1 MALNGDGSD
10 HIADGG
16 LDSDLLRTLVAV
28 AATGSFTRAAQA
40 VLRTPSAV
48 SMQMKRLEDIV
59 GRPIFAKDGRS
70 VAFTADGEA
79 LLGYARRILR
89 LQEEAMARFRAHDV
103 EGVVR
108 LGTPDDYA
116 TRFLPRILARFAL
129 THPLVQV
136 DVACQPSRELLG
148 RLAANEIDLALVT
161 VGCRGEPATG
171 TIIHREP
178 LVWAGLRHGRAHE
191 RRPLPLAVSGS
202 SCAWR
207 MSALERL
214 DSAGV
219 PYRVAYT
226 SEHYVGQLAAV
237 LADLAVAPLP
247 TSVLTCG
254 LSRIDDRLLPP
265 LGFYEIELKSAPRA
279 NGPAIAALVEHI
291 VVSFADGGEG
301 ATNGDVW
308 ASRAEADPNVI
319 EAPAPGPSRRA
330 IAQRSGRTSADRL

>member
-10 HIADGG
+10 PYRGRRAR
-16 LDSDLLRTLVAV
+16 LDLLRTLVAV

-70 VAFTADGEA
+70 VYRGREA

-89 LQEEAMARFRAHDV
+89 LQEAMARFRAHDV

-136 DVACQPSRELLG
+136 DVACQPSRSCWAGSL
-148 RLAANEIDLALVT
+148 RDNEIDLALVT

-219 PYRVAYT
+219 RTASPTRARALRRPACGRSRRPCRRAAAGERAHVRSVAHRRPP
-226 SEHYVGQLAAV
+226 SAA
-237 LADLAVAPLP
+237 A
-247 TSVLTCG
+247 
-254 LSRIDDRLLPP
+254 RLLRD
-265 LGFYEIELKSAPRA
+265 RA
-279 NGPAIAALVEHI
+279 QERAAGKRGPAIAALVEHI
-291 VVSFADGGEG
+291 VVVSPTAARG
-301 ATNGDVW
+301 ATSGDVW

-330 IAQRSGRTSADRL
+330 IAQRSGRTSADRP